1 MLSHLRPA
9 FFMLIIMTVLTGL
22 VYPLAMTGIAQVAF
36 VNSAN
41 GNLISKDNTV
51 VGSHLIGQAWTSD
64 KYFWGRPSAAGKGYD
79 AASSSGSNLGPTSK
93 ALIDRIKGDIQKLR
107 QAGDKTLLPADSVTT
122 SGSGLDP
129 HISPQYANLQIARVA
144 KARGVAEEKIKS
156 VVLANTQNSTLGLF
170 GEPRV
175 NVLMLNLAL
184 DGLNAQSN
192 G

>member
-9 FFMLIIMTVLTGL
+9 FLMLIIMTVLTGL

-41 GNLISKDNTV
+41 GSLISKNNTI

-79 AASSSGSNLGPTSK
+79 AAASSGSNWGPTSK
-93 ALIDRIKGDIQKLR
+93 ALIDRINGDIQKLR
-107 QAGDKTLLPADSVTT
+107 QAGDKTLLPADSVTA

-144 KARGVAEEKIKS
+144 KARGIAEEKIKA
-156 VVLANTQNSTLGLF
+156 VVLANTQDSTLGLF
-170 GEPRV
+170 GEPRL
-175 NVLMLNLAL
+175 NVLLLNLAM
-184 DGLNAQSN
+184 DGLNK
-192 G
+192 